1 MFNKKIRAEF
11 VEYGQALRTV
21 KNMNLDVIGSYA
33 MMANAVSNLTPKQQA
48 LVLSTKGITNEE
60 IKRMLVMNDLTT
72 EEAVQALYDAKLL
85 TSKKALTVATA
96 KEVLATTGLSI
107 EKQNEILISAGIVA
121 ADENQ
126 VISKDQVSVA
136 ILRAKLA
143 QEGLSATEI
152 RAQLI
157 EMGLISTTEGLKNG
171 FLGLAAAIKAN
182 PLMFIITAV
191 SLLIPL
197 FQKLIDKQDEL
208 RESAENLISTYKDVK
223 SAADGLTKNA
233 KELVPEYQKLSKGV
247 DNLGKNVSL
256 TADEYERYQE
266 IVNQI
271 AEDLPQL
278 VTAYD
283 TEGNAILNLRD
294 NVNLLREAY
303 IEARKEKYRLLLN
316 DDNTKSAIDNF
327 RSFNNDTLRI
337 KDGFANG
344 TTKKNQMSALE
355 KALRLSQKDLY
366 DAITNKDYSLFTKE
380 ELDFLYNRTMSN
392 GVTDLPPEL
401 FQEFRLGLKSELIA
415 LKAEYETALEAVRN
429 VANAYLYSDEEFD
442 KLDENMRI
450 FASTIINSIP
460 KNVAEEFGSK
470 FDVGNYVV
478 DIVEKLEAATPE
490 VKKAYDSL
498 VNFEIGE
505 SSFEQAKSRI
515 SKYIDTIAGY
525 FDFDRDYVEEL
536 FGLSDDAIQS
546 LIDVREQEN
555 SNTLSVKKLT
565 DAYEKLSD
573 VLDDVFKKQDKL
585 ADLYE
590 KIAKGTELTASE
602 AYELIDQFPELTEHL
617 IRVGSK
623 WSFDIKGVN
632 EAFDVLD
639 DEFAQKAQ
647 EVIDNNKKVLEQS
660 FEDYYTE
667 NTKLSFDDFL
677 KEKGIDSI
685 SINSASDYENFKKL
699 QEEFNENVLADR
711 NELLKSYTE
720 RQDASNA
727 EVERAIALQQLL
739 NNQINDFDFDVDN
752 YNDKIKELMDASEK
766 MAEGEALSYDELTSL
781 IDQFPE
787 LKYSGENGEYFIEK
801 AALDEL
807 IEKSYEERNARIDD
821 EIAKTYA
828 VNEEV
833 ANRVKAYE
841 DEKERLENAID
852 ENRRKYDESYNNP
865 DLTDGILERIALET
879 EHTKLIN
886 ELKALDDEQYAA
898 DKALMESQD
907 EYNEAYR
914 KYLEALNGK
923 LTSGSKNDSSLSNQ
937 LQDQIDYYETLLSAI
952 EAVTDKQIEALE
964 DEKDALEKQKDA
976 LKDAND
982 ERQRELD
989 LIEARNNLE
998 NAKKRKVYVYTEG
1011 SGFQQAQDK
1020 KAVKEADEKLR
1031 DVELEIQE
1039 ANIDKQIDKL
1049 DEQIDAFEDYKKQ
1062 FSDMKSDI
1070 EDLITIE
1077 KAKNALDLDEQGLL
1091 NLPPETAKEIQEGL
1105 ANAVLKKDKEDNKD
1119 NKEYERFGDVV
1130 IDRLL
1135 KKWGS
1140 PLTAEEAFKKWDAIS
1155 YNSGFPTDFL
1165 NPSNGNVVDNSE
1177 VYNNS
1182 NKNITFAPNITV
1194 YGGSSEQEIADIAVK
1209 EMEKVF
1215 RATYNSIK

>member
-1 MFNKKIRAEF
+1 MVFKVIDNQIVGLTKSIKTFSVASSGKVTRLIDAFN
-11 VEYGQALRTV
+11 
-21 KNMNLDVIGSYA
+21 NLK
-33 MMANAVSNLTPKQQA
+33 M
-48 LVLSTKGITNEE
+48 
-60 IKRMLVMNDLTT
+60 
-72 EEAVQALYDAKLL
+72 
-85 TSKKALTVATA
+85 
-96 KEVLATTGLSI
+96 TTGLTTKTWDTMI
-107 EKQNEILISAGIVA
+107 DGVERKYGQNA
-121 ADENQ
+121 ADYLRSVAKQGDAARASVDKFYAALVQDIPTHGFRNVQAVINQ
-126 VISKDQVSVA
+126 YNSLDPTTQKQFAQAIGLTNKNLGNYLTNLDGGQAKMSGYAGQLVVTTTKTIGLKAATMALNAAIGLVISWA
-136 ILRAKLA
+136 ISGIMKLVNA
-143 QEGLSATEI
+143 Q
-152 RAQLI
+152 
-157 EMGLISTTEGLKNG
+157 
-171 FLGLAAAIKAN
+171 
-182 PLMFIITAV
+182 
-191 SLLIPL
+191 
-197 FQKLIDKQDEL
+197 
-208 RESAENLISTYKDVK
+208 
-223 SAADGLTKNA
+223 
-233 KELVPEYQKLSKGV
+233 KE
-247 DNLGKNVSL
+247 
-256 TADEYERYQE
+256 
-266 IVNQI
+266 
-271 AEDLPQL
+271 
-278 VTAYD
+278 
-283 TEGNAILNLRD
+283 
-294 NVNLLREAY
+294 
-303 IEARKEKYRLLLN
+303 
-316 DDNTKSAIDNF
+316 
-327 RSFNNDTLRI
+327 
-337 KDGFANG
+337 
-344 TTKKNQMSALE
+344 ALE
-355 KALRLSQKDLY
+355 KAKEVADANNEEISSLKDLKKQY
-366 DAITNKDYSLFTKE
+366 LDIIDSSKSMSEKDAELAEWKNTLATKYDIEIDKLKELNYERKIALDLIDEEILKQAKQTFANEEFKRKYDEFLKEYYNADYGNTSAVTHATQRAHIETKIDNNNFKAISDYLKREFGISTNASSGIDTTLGFFGSTYSLEIEVNTDEKSLEEAMNVYADALNTINNKKEYFEKEIGQESNKQNKDKLEDELSLWQYYGDAVQDAYNRLEKIKSDYETYKSGIAQDALLRFDDFIKQSGNSIDIIINEQDAIKWVNKLIEEKSDNIDVLAE
-380 ELDFLYNRTMSN
+380 ELKKIAADELPDFR
-392 GVTDLPPEL
+392 
-401 FQEFRLGLKSELIA
+401 
-415 LKAEYETALEAVRN
+415 
-429 VANAYLYSDEEFD
+429 
-442 KLDENMRI
+442 
-450 FASTIINSIP
+450 
-460 KNVAEEFGSK
+460 
-470 FDVGNYVV
+470 
-478 DIVEKLEAATPE
+478 
-490 VKKAYDSL
+490 
-498 VNFEIGE
+498 
-505 SSFEQAKSRI
+505 
-515 SKYIDTIAGY
+515 
-525 FDFDRDYVEEL
+525 
-536 FGLSDDAIQS
+536 DAILNVS
-546 LIDVREQEN
+546 KDTDK
-555 SNTLSVKKLT
+555 STLSVKKLT

-617 IRVGSK
+617 VRVGSK

-720 RQDASNA
+720 RQDAANA

-914 KYLEALNGK
+914 KYLEALKGK
-923 LTSGSKNDSSLSNQ
+923 LTSGDRENSLSNQ
-937 LQDQIDYYETLLSAI
+937 LQDQIGYYETLLSAI

-964 DEKDALEKQKDA
+964 DEKDALEKQKDT